1 MEIYMMNNREPFNKM
16 ETLHGEFYENALKYP
31 ERIALIYE
39 NEKVSYKMLRLYA
52 LRAANYM
59 WQRGVRKN
67 DRVVVILPRGIGQ
80 VAALLGILAIGAA
93 YVPIAIKQPS
103 ARREKIIEN
112 VKPAF
117 VLQDET
123 FLEETPWSGCIENNP
138 KDTAYII
145 YTSGSSGEPKGVE
158 MSHAA
163 ATNTIE
169 EILRIWNIGVE
180 DSVLSI
186 SAFDFDLSVFDI
198 FGLLAAG
205 GTVILINE
213 DDFRDPEVWEKL
225 IKIYGITIWNSAP
238 ALLDMFL
245 IMRKNNHFD
254 KLRLA
259 LVSGDWV
266 PLYLPEKWY
275 KVTSI
280 NSQFVAL
287 GGATE
292 GGIWS
297 NYYCV
302 SKIDKSW
309 NSIPYGQA
317 LPKQKY
323 RIMDENFVDC
333 GVNIPG
339 ELQIGGGSLA
349 KGYINDEEL
358 TMKKFITD
366 VKGER
371 WYRTGD
377 RGMRWADGTIE
388 FLGRMDTQVKIRG
401 HRIELGEIESVL
413 KSFLGIK
420 EAVVV
425 AQGDKYH
432 KELVA
437 FYLGEYIAENEIE
450 GYLKLHLPE
459 YSIPNSIIR
468 LENFPLNANGKVDRK
483 SLAEYKKI
491 NSVEIIP
498 DKALNIVLTIWEEL
512 LGNKVIDLDENL
524 FKMGADSLLAA
535 RFVGAMNTRCGI
547 EVHMKEVFMN
557 PSINALTKLVDT
569 RKKTGITELVEEG
582 EI

>member
-1 MEIYMMNNREPFNKM
+1 MMNNREPFNKM

-491 NSVEIIP
+491 DSVEIIP

-569 RKKTGITELVEEG
+569 RKKTGI
-582 EI
+582 